1 MAMFPALLGGVGL
14 SVGETVRGRSAGKSV
29 SRRVGSITRH
39 ATRSVGPLVGRSVRL
54 FAWDDFWSL
63 LRHFWVILDY
73 NFESSF
79 QIRHFK

>member
-14 SVGETVRGRSAGKSV
+14 LVGGSVRKSAGKSV

-39 ATRSVGPLVGRSVRL
+39 ATRSVGPLVGRSARL